1 MTSLSKVNQKKLQ
14 FTPQYR
20 DKTVWATWYLL
31 NALDIHSTL
40 KGLKYSC
47 IYEANPTLPKVPH
60 RDHLIIHKALLLST
74 IFNPNFN
81 FWVDSDMV
89 TINSW
94 LAAAVINNYKITNK
108 VKNDPNCPK
117 R

>member
-1 MTSLSKVNQKKLQ
+1 
-14 FTPQYR
+14 
-20 DKTVWATWYLL
+20 
-31 NALDIHSTL
+31 
-40 KGLKYSC
+40 
-47 IYEANPTLPKVPH
+47 
-60 RDHLIIHKALLLST
+60 LLST